1 MENRLK
7 QQKKSLEKIPRNEFI
22 ELFLTE
28 MKIPTPTLVWEGAFI
43 EYPEKKIVNK

>member
-7 QQKKSLEKIPRNEFI
+7 QQKKSLQKIPRNEFI

-28 MKIPTPTLVWEGAFI
+28 MKIPTPTLVWEGGFHRI
-43 EYPEKKIVNK
+43 SREKNC